1 MSRPAPHRD
10 RTSEAPVTTRLEQ
23 ALQDQ
28 LEPVVADA
36 GYDLEELRVIPAG
49 KRRVVRLLV
58 DADNGVELD
67 AVAEVSRA
75 VSEVLDEQDLMGDA
89 AYVLE
94 VSSPGVDR
102 PLSLPRHWRRN
113 VGRLV
118 RVRFAGDR
126 EPVTG
131 RLQEADER
139 GAVLRADEES
149 LEVSYDDVASAVV
162 QVEFK

>member
-1 MSRPAPHRD
+1 M
-10 RTSEAPVTTRLEQ
+10 TTRLEQ

-102 PLSLPRHWRRN
+102 PLSLPRHWRRT

>member
-1 MSRPAPHRD
+1 M
-10 RTSEAPVTTRLEQ
+10 TTRLEQ

>member
-1 MSRPAPHRD
+1 
-10 RTSEAPVTTRLEQ
+10 VTTRLEQ